1 MTPTRWRCAFAETCR
16 FRSDPDLTNTRED
29 DRIVMQ
35 GSGRR
40 HPTLVCPHRHDS
52 PSGTQPTTG
61 SSSSGWIGSRSSA
74 ARDWFR
80 SGTPRRLHRGDT
92 AV

>member
-16 FRSDPDLTNTRED
+16 FRSDPDLTITRED

-40 HPTLVCPHRHDS
+40 HPTLVCPHRHDC
-52 PSGTQPTTG
+52 PL
-61 SSSSGWIGSRSSA
+61 RNA
-74 ARDWFR
+74 ADDGLVLFGLDRIEIL
-80 SGTPRRLHRGDT
+80 RRT
-92 AV
+92 